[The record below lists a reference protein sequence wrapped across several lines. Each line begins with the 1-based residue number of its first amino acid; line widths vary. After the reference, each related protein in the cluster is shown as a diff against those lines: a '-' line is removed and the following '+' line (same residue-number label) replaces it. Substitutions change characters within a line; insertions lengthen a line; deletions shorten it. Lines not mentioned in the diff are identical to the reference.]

1 MLFSGS
7 IIQEF
12 SGERWKNLIPLW
24 RQLISFYAN
33 EAQRDLG
40 AYTSIF
46 SCLWTKKQGKAES
59 PSLLAIDNQSVKVI
73 QFTSIKTGIDGK
85 KKINRR
91 KRTIVVDSLVLPLS
105 IKVSSANIS
114 DSEVGID
121 ALQELKEVVPR
132 MKKSRPIMDIN
143 LPLLN
148 ISKTILIGRSELHK
162 NQNQQRGLFL
172 KK

>member
-1 MLFSGS
+1 M
-7 IIQEF
+7 
-12 SGERWKNLIPLW
+12 
-24 RQLISFYAN
+24 
-33 EAQRDLG
+33 
-40 AYTSIF
+40 
-46 SCLWTKKQGKAES
+46 
-59 PSLLAIDNQSVKVI
+59 
-73 QFTSIKTGIDGK
+73 
-85 KKINRR
+85 
-91 KRTIVVDSLVLPLS
+91 LPLS